1 MAKKLKPVHPCEILS
16 DDFLE
21 PHKLSLN
28 TLALDLRVPA
38 TRIAEIVAERQGIT
52 PTRRCA

>member
-1 MAKKLKPVHPCEILS
+1 MAKKLNPVHPCEILS
-16 DDFLE
+16 EDFMK

-28 TLALDLRVPA
+28 RPALDLLVPV